1 MWILWLIGTQIG
13 VPVGFLHR
21 VDNNVFQVIITH
33 SFVGKRRIKNGKVYL
48 VLTIICYSKFRKTSD
63 KIYKNRAWK
72 IRLSKPMYIKKAL
85 LTTTYFG
92 VVWTSIDLG
101 QIGQFT
107 SVFRWFWYQYYRAS
121 YRNIFRFIY
130 RSDDILSEKFIKLMR
145 QNFLCYEYI
154 RDWQKKISSI
164 KLFSKEKL
172 DRNLLSL
179 RDTTLSSDW
188 SDAVILAHSTWLIPG
203 QLGGRKCIIDEFEMS
218 HNWSHLNKHWLNT
231 RIHYLNRNSKVSV
244 NWDYWFNKLLTLTQE
259 HIMHRTNTW

>member
-145 QNFLCYEYI
+145 QNFLCYDYI
-154 RDWQKKISSI
+154 RDWQKKYLQSNYFQRKSWTGTCYHLEIQRSPLI
-164 KLFSKEKL
+164 DQTQLYL
-172 DRNLLSL
+172 HIPLGLSQVNWGVVNV
-179 RDTTLSSDW
+179 LSMSLKW
-188 SDAVILAHSTWLIPG
+188 A
-203 QLGGRKCIIDEFEMS
+203 IIDPI
-218 HNWSHLNKHWLNT
+218 L
-231 RIHYLNRNSKVSV
+231 
-244 NWDYWFNKLLTLTQE
+244 
-259 HIMHRTNTW
+259 TNTG